1 MLYKCYIIPTTIPL
15 QKSVLSS
22 QTGDIDPETALANRV
37 IALAVERSL
46 NEIQGGVT
54 STTSRPST
62 TTRPTTTRPTTTAPT
77 TTRPTTTR
85 PTTTRPTTTRRP
97 TTTPEI
103 PPSLQA
109 DIKQFEED
117 TKLLQ
122 ALLKATGQDPS
133 KFDIPTL
140 PNTNVSFIKLVLF
153 II

>member
-1 MLYKCYIIPTTIPL
+1 MKCYIIPTIIPL

-85 PTTTRPTTTRRP
+85 RP

-140 PNTNVSFIKLVLF
+140 PNTNVSFIK
-153 II
+153 